1 MRTIYHFPIIHTET
15 DLGSLAESIR
25 TIAEKK
31 LGADTLRRSTEA
43 IRHFW
48 GDMRRKIKAWDL
60 PSSTVRLYQD
70 GLPICGKEEEIVTEL
85 ADKGSQNHQVLL
97 ILMQRGAILMGT
109 ESPDLLFKEYTQIL
123 SLLKVRD
130 PEDAARIATQQ
141 NDLSRDLLQQRDAFI
156 AQRIDETL
164 GHGEVG
170 VLFLGMIHNLKERLP
185 PDISVIYP
193 FYSQLESQIS
203 PSDS

>member
-43 IRHFW
+43 IHHFW
-48 GDMRRKIKAWDL
+48 GDMRRKIRAWDL

-70 GLPICGKEEEIVTEL
+70 GLPICGKEEEIVREL

>member
-123 SLLKVRD
+123 GLLEVRD

-156 AQRIDETL
+156 ARRIDETL

-193 FYSQLESQIS
+193 FYSQPESQIS